1 MIVYRWFFLFFKMP
15 LDVIRN
21 ELSNSIL
28 SLQPEPE
35 IPPELPPPRPHV
47 RCCWL
52 VAPYRVKN
60 RSGRVKKVSIVLCTT
75 IIWQFLVAL
84 CYSSQSYTLTC
95 KYANMQS
102 CVGFSYIT
110 FNYYPSPS
118 QWCFIHCPGVINTV
132 QLVGIYHT
140 SSWGGGEVKSIPIL
154 DINVVIVLVI
164 INRQAEALLGWR

>member
-1 MIVYRWFFLFFKMP
+1 MFGKTESKYRMLGEISGKYIVGMMQFIDCLPLHFTWNWGFGCQWTLEIISFYADDCLQVIFFFFFKMP

-52 VAPYRVKN
+52 VTSSRVKSMS
-60 RSGRVKKVSIVLCTT
+60 RRVKKVSVLLCTT

-102 CVGFSYIT
+102 YVGF
-110 FNYYPSPS
+110 NYN
-118 QWCFIHCPGVINTV
+118 I
-132 QLVGIYHT
+132 
-140 SSWGGGEVKSIPIL
+140 
-154 DINVVIVLVI
+154 
-164 INRQAEALLGWR
+164 

>member
-1 MIVYRWFFLFFKMP
+1 MMQSKTVDRCISLVRSKRSWNWGFGCQWALEMSSFYADDCLQVIFLFFKMP

-28 SLQPEPE
+28 SLQLEPE

-52 VAPYRVKN
+52 VTSSRVKN
-60 RSGRVKKVSIVLCTT
+60 RSRRVKEVSVLLCTT

-102 CVGFSYIT
+102 YVGF
-110 FNYYPSPS
+110 NYN
-118 QWCFIHCPGVINTV
+118 I
-132 QLVGIYHT
+132 
-140 SSWGGGEVKSIPIL
+140 
-154 DINVVIVLVI
+154 
-164 INRQAEALLGWR
+164 

>member
-1 MIVYRWFFLFFKMP
+1 MTAHVWEDREQVQNVRWNFWKIHNGHDAVHRLLTTAFHLKLRLWLSVNSWNYFFLCRWLFTGDFFFFFKMP

-52 VAPYRVKN
+52 VTSSRVKSMS
-60 RSGRVKKVSIVLCTT
+60 RRVKKVSVLLCTT

-102 CVGFSYIT
+102 YVGF
-110 FNYYPSPS
+110 NYN
-118 QWCFIHCPGVINTV
+118 I
-132 QLVGIYHT
+132 
-140 SSWGGGEVKSIPIL
+140 
-154 DINVVIVLVI
+154 
-164 INRQAEALLGWR
+164 

>member
-1 MIVYRWFFLFFKMP
+1 MSCNFFLKEIINTTYLNVVHSYKPKDALADNELLKRVLCVKFFTDDCLQVIFLFFKMP

-52 VAPYRVKN
+52 VTPYREKN
-60 RSGRVKKVSIVLCTT
+60 RSRRVKKVSVLLCTT
-75 IIWQFLVAL
+75 IIRQFLVAL

-95 KYANMQS
+95 KYANMWS
-102 CVGFSYIT
+102 YIGFSYNI
-110 FNYYPSPS
+110 
-118 QWCFIHCPGVINTV
+118 
-132 QLVGIYHT
+132 
-140 SSWGGGEVKSIPIL
+140 
-154 DINVVIVLVI
+154 
-164 INRQAEALLGWR
+164 